1 MDRDDMK
8 TLHPTYNYDLQL
20 HAKKKDTVNTETK
33 GCKKELDVY
42 AMDGVNFFGAGYKK
56 DDLKFY

>member
-1 MDRDDMK
+1 MK
-8 TLHPTYNYDLQL
+8 TLHQTYNYDLQL
-20 HAKKKDTVNTETK
+20 HAKKNETVDPKEA